1 MERPAAVK
9 IAAGRFL
16 HRTGRLRIGHGPL
29 SYNIKTAVGCRLKK
43 FPFSVQG
50 RTYYAAA
57 NKNARKKFYALQQD
71 FFRRSARVKQT
82 VPPQKIFFPED
93 RYFSVFKAFRADHF
107 SVLDLMFAVSVS

>member
-16 HRTGRLRIGHGPL
+16 HRTGRLRIGHGPQ

-57 NKNARKKFYALQQD
+57 NKNGRKNFMLCSKT
-71 FFRRSARVKQT
+71 FFGGA
-82 VPPQKIFFPED
+82 P
-93 RYFSVFKAFRADHF
+93 A
-107 SVLDLMFAVSVS
+107 